1 MKWLTDDEFFGT
13 EVGTGVEDRTLSMTS
28 AMLINC

>member
-13 EVGTGVEDRTLSMTS
+13 GLDMAAIAIALPSV
-28 AMLINC
+28 